1 MILTPPHP
9 PQNNLRTA
17 QKTADVTWPQQYGYG
32 MQQQTQ
38 QYGMAQNNMMNAQ
51 AQGYGMNNVNVNQQA
66 YQQQIMMQQQHAAAQ
81 Q

>member
-1 MILTPPHP
+1 
-9 PQNNLRTA
+9 
-17 QKTADVTWPQQYGYG
+17 